1 MSESMTQ
8 IEEKLQQHLQVL
20 YRQVV
25 DADSYL
31 DDLRQQGKAKFQD
44 VFADNQVFTTSSNR
58 FQPYLQEVTENVE
71 QWQLQQDNEALLQVI
86 VQQLQLLTETLARL
100 KQIRQAG

>member
-1 MSESMTQ
+1 MTDSLTAV
-8 IEEKLQQHLQVL
+8 EEKLQQHLQVL
-20 YRQVV
+20 YRQTV

-44 VFADNQVFTTSSNR
+44 VFADNTSFKTSSNR

-71 QWQLQQDNEALLQVI
+71 LWQQNKADEELLQTI

>member
-1 MSESMTQ
+1 MSEEMTQ
-8 IEEKLQQHLQVL
+8 VAEKLQQHLQVI

-31 DDLRQQGKAKFQD
+31 DGLREQGKAQFQD
-44 VFADNQVFTTSSNR
+44 IFADNKAFATRSNR
-58 FQPYLQEVTENVE
+58 FQPYLKEVTDNVAK
-71 QWQLQQDNEALLQVI
+71 WQQQPDDEELLKTI
-86 VQQLQLLTETLARL
+86 VQQLQLMTETLARL

>member
-1 MSESMTQ
+1 MTDTM
-8 IEEKLQQHLQVL
+8 ISVEEKLQQHLQVL
-20 YRQVV
+20 YRQTV
-25 DADSYL
+25 DADTYL

-44 VFADNQVFTTSSNR
+44 VFADNTHFVTSSNR
-58 FQPYLQEVTENVE
+58 FQPYLKEVTENVE
-71 QWQLQQDNEALLQVI
+71 QWQQNKEDEELLQKI

>member
-1 MSESMTQ
+1 MSEGMEQ
-8 IEEKLQQHLQVL
+8 VEQKLQQHLQVL

-25 DADSYL
+25 DADAYL
-31 DDLRQQGKAKFQD
+31 DNLREQGKAQFQD
-44 VFADNQVFTTSSNR
+44 VFADGSTFTTSSNR
-58 FQPYLQEVTENVE
+58 FQPYLKEITENVE
-71 QWQLQQDNEALLQVI
+71 QWQQGKDDEQLLQAI

>member
-1 MSESMTQ
+1 MSDAMTSVEQ
-8 IEEKLQQHLQVL
+8 KLQQHLQVL
-20 YRQVV
+20 YRQTV
-25 DADSYL
+25 DADTYL
-31 DDLRQQGKAKFQD
+31 DSLRQQGKAKFQD
-44 VFADNQVFTTSSNR
+44 VFADNSTFITNSNR

-71 QWQLQQDNEALLQVI
+71 RWQDDKENEQLLQTI

>member
-1 MSESMTQ
+1 MTDSMTAV
-8 IEEKLQQHLQVL
+8 EEKLQQHLQVL
-20 YRQVV
+20 YRQTV

-44 VFADNQVFTTSSNR
+44 VFADNNSFKTSSNR

-71 QWQLQQDNEALLQVI
+71 SWQQDKTNEELLQTI

>member
-1 MSESMTQ
+1 MRDEMTSV
-8 IEEKLQQHLQVL
+8 EKKLQQHLQVL
-20 YRQVV
+20 YRQTV
-25 DADSYL
+25 DADAYL

-44 VFADNQVFTTSSNR
+44 VFADNATFTTKSNR
-58 FQPYLQEVTENVE
+58 FQPYLKEVTENIE
-71 QWQLQQDNEALLQVI
+71 RWQQDKENEQLLQTI

>member
-1 MSESMTQ
+1 MTNSMTSV
-8 IEEKLQQHLQVL
+8 EEKLQQHLQVL
-20 YRQVV
+20 YRQTV

-31 DDLRQQGKAKFQD
+31 DDLRQQGKAKFQE
-44 VFADNQVFTTSSNR
+44 VFADATVFKTNSNR
-58 FQPYLQEVTENVE
+58 FQPYLTEVTDNVK
-71 QWQLQQDNEALLQVI
+71 QWQQDKEDEALLQTI